1 MIQWRYLPFYLVL
14 FIFTVTPL
22 SARELLESIAAIV
35 DGKPIMRSEVM
46 GKFISVQKYS
56 EAKSMSESEKMKF
69 VLDQLIDEKVLL
81 SRISRDS
88 IVVSE
93 EEVDQRVSMHLNNL
107 AASQN
112 TDLATLEK
120 AIVCS

>member
-46 GKFISVQKYS
+46 GNLYQLDR
-56 EAKSMSESEKMKF
+56 KST
-69 VLDQLIDEKVLL
+69 
-81 SRISRDS
+81 R
-88 IVVSE
+88 
-93 EEVDQRVSMHLNNL
+93 LN
-107 AASQN
+107 S
-112 TDLATLEK
+112 
-120 AIVCS
+120 SH